1 MLAILGIGGWEMVLI
16 LTIVLILSAGRFGSG
31 KRQPGEGFD
40 LNTTLLLVA
49 GALAAFFAFA
59 CLVDWLK
66 G

>member
-1 MLAILGIGGWEMVLI
+1 MLAILGLAGWEVVLV
-16 LTIVLILSAGRFGSG
+16 LTFVLILSAAKFGSG

-49 GALAAFFAFA
+49 GALVGFFAFA
-59 CLVDWLK
+59 YLVDWLK